1 MSVEG
6 EMGEEGTK
14 KGCEF
19 HLPTIHHRICID
31 EVENHIAVMANSTA
45 MKFPLDGERE
55 NSDIVTVAS
64 LLNLS
69 KGYEASLFAGD
80 VGGGKGMY
88 KFQTTSLKA
97 EGLHDHQTTSK

>member
-19 HLPTIHHRICID
+19 HLPTIHHRISID

-69 KGYEASLFAGD
+69 KGYEASFDSLGMLA
-80 VGGGKGMY
+80 VGKGCTN
-88 KFQTTSLKA
+88 FRQQ
-97 EGLHDHQTTSK
+97 G